1 MSGRLWLDRRL
12 MTDVFADDAKPQRVG
27 GALEARDDLSGAI
40 LRSLSA
46 NVAVLDRRG
55 VILAVNEPWRRR
67 WRGRNSEECE
77 MITAGVD
84 YLEMLAASARGGGP
98 GAAEALAGVEAVCAG
113 RRAGFELE
121 YRCDVSGDERWF
133 LMTVSPLKHDDGG
146 AVVVDVDITARKRA
160 EIALRESEDRFRR
173 LTDSLPVAVW
183 MSDADAA
190 WTYCNKTWL
199 DLAGR
204 TLERQL
210 GEGWLDSVHP
220 GERDRVRDVYLSAF
234 EAREPFS
241 VEYRLRRHDGEYR
254 WLLGHGVP
262 RYDER
267 GTFLGYIGGV
277 TDLTEYRRAQEAL
290 RDLSGR
296 LIGAQEEERARIG
309 RELHDNVSQRLALL
323 AMRVDVLRNS
333 VPPGAEDMAAGLAS
347 LGTATSDISREV
359 HALSHRLHSIKLEA
373 LGLVSALRAHCREL
387 SQHGIHVRFSAANVQ
402 NRLPG
407 DIALC
412 LFRVAQEAL
421 ANVVQHSGVTDA
433 RVELSGGT
441 NEIVLRVADS
451 GRGFDPAG
459 PSDGLG
465 LTSMRERV
473 RLLGGSIT
481 VNSKP
486 NGGTV
491 VEVQVAIPAATPSAT
506 RPPSAA

>member
-12 MTDVFADDAKPQRVG
+12 MEDVFADSAKPQAG
-27 GALEARDDLSGAI
+27 DTLETPDDLSGAI

-55 VILAVNEPWRRR
+55 VVIAVNEPWRRR
-67 WRGRNSEECE
+67 WRVRGPEEAE
-77 MITAGVD
+77 IITAGVD
-84 YLEMLAASARGGGP
+84 YLEMLTASARGGGHR
-98 GAAEALAGVEAVCAG
+98 AAEALTGVEAVCVGEQAS
-113 RRAGFELE
+113 FELE

-133 LMTVSPLKHDDGG
+133 LMTVSPLKHADGG

-160 EIALRESEDRFRR
+160 EIALRESENRFRQ
-173 LTDSLPVAVW
+173 LTDALPVGVW
-183 MSDADAA
+183 MADADGAC
-190 WTYCNKTWL
+190 TYCNKTWL

-204 TLERQL
+204 SLERQL

-220 GERDRVRDVYLSAF
+220 GDRDRVRNVYLRAF

-267 GTFLGYIGGV
+267 GTFLGYIGGAI
-277 TDLTEYRRAQEAL
+277 DLTEYRRAQEAL

-296 LIGAQEEERARIG
+296 LIGAQEQERARIG

-323 AMRVDVLRNS
+323 AMRIDVLRNN
-333 VPPGAEDMAAGLAS
+333 VPAGAEDTDAGLAS
-347 LGTATSDISREV
+347 LSTATSDISREV

-402 NRLPG
+402 NRLPS

-441 NEIVLRVADS
+441 NEIVLRVADG

-473 RLLGGSIT
+473 RLLGGSIA
-481 VNSKP
+481 VNSRP